1 MWVFLDCSCIK
12 FKCLYS
18 IIAFHWLPSGI
29 HNIVSF
35 CYKQRISVTKAEMS
49 NKPVQDILS
58 ESMTSVGLASSLGLG
73 ESKCYQD
80 KNASSSCASLPVFR
94 SKIPV
99 PSRESPP
106 KLAPKPQLS
115 LAPTGK
121 KEFHKFT
128 IPFLSCLK
136 GRLFW
141 QALSCSDATVTCTW
155 LWFKTDFY
163 HAFKGSKPL
172 LKLC

>member
-1 MWVFLDCSCIK
+1 MWVFLDCSCIN
-12 FKCLYS
+12 FKCFYS

-128 IPFLSCLK
+128 IPFLSCLWRGGFFDK
-136 GRLFW
+136 PCPIPMLPLGGIHKWRL
-141 QALSCSDATVTCTW
+141 Q
-155 LWFKTDFY
+155 K
-163 HAFKGSKPL
+163 
-172 LKLC
+172 